1 MSYVQKLTST
11 GICLKEMSASWI
23 LFVIISLLNS
33 SKKLYKIVQNL
44 LKTVSFSLECGISM
58 RSGFVLK
65 FHCVTIN
72 IRSKSILLITA
83 QDGCLKS

>member
-1 MSYVQKLTST
+1 MSYVQKLSST
-11 GICLKEMSASWI
+11 GICLKEMNASWI
-23 LFVIISLLNS
+23 LFVITSLLS

-44 LKTVSFSLECGISM
+44 LKTVSSSLECGISM

-72 IRSKSILLITA
+72 IRSKSILLNITA